1 MIRKMRFLTAL
12 VTVASLLFAQ
22 LATAAYSCPM
32 SATAPAA
39 ATMAMP
45 CDMEPV
51 DNANLCDNHCQYGS
65 ASFDSVKSPP
75 ALEQAVD
82 TGLRAPAVTVLAH
95 RMASSHSRA
104 VAPAASPPFVRFT
117 VLRI

>member
-1 MIRKMRFLTAL
+1 MIPKVRFLTAL

-22 LATAAYSCPM
+22 HAAAAYSCPTGDN
-32 SATAPAA
+32 SPAA

-45 CDMEPV
+45 CDLEPA
-51 DNANLCDNHCQYGS
+51 DNANLCDNHCKYGS
-65 ASFDSVKSPP
+65 ASFDSAKSAP
-75 ALEQAVD
+75 AFEQAVD
-82 TGLRAPAVTVLAH
+82 TGLRIPALASLAPRTESIL
-95 RMASSHSRA
+95 SRA

>member
-1 MIRKMRFLTAL
+1 MIRKMRFLTAF

-22 LATAAYSCPM
+22 LAVAAYSCPM
-32 SATAPAA
+32 SAAPPAA

-45 CDMEPV
+45 CDLEPV
-51 DNANLCDNHCQYGS
+51 DNANLCDNHCKYGS

-75 ALEQAVD
+75 AFEQAVD
-82 TGLRAPAVTVLAH
+82 TGLRIPALTALAP
-95 RMASSHSRA
+95 RMESSRSRA
-104 VAPAASPPFVRFT
+104 IAPAASPPFVRFT

>member
-22 LATAAYSCPM
+22 LAAAAYSCPM
-32 SATAPAA
+32 GEASPAK

-45 CDMEPV
+45 CDLEPV
-51 DNANLCDNHCQYGS
+51 DNANLCDNHCKYGS
-65 ASFDSVKSPP
+65 ASFDSAKSAPVF
-75 ALEQAVD
+75 EQAVD
-82 TGLRAPAVTVLAH
+82 TGLRVPAVMALAP
-95 RMASSHSRA
+95 RMELSFSSA
-104 VAPAASPPFVRFT
+104 IAPAASPPFVRFT

>member
-1 MIRKMRFLTAL
+1 MIRKVRFLTAL

-22 LATAAYSCPM
+22 LAAAAYSCPM
-32 SATAPAA
+32 SAAAPAA

-45 CDMEPV
+45 CDLEPV

-65 ASFDSVKSPP
+65 ASFDSAKSAP
-75 ALEQAVD
+75 LEQAVD
-82 TGLRAPAVTVLAH
+82 TGLRIPALATLAPP
-95 RMASSHSRA
+95 MGSSRSRA
-104 VAPAASPPFVRFT
+104 IAPAASPPFVRFT